1 MLQFLDPD
9 NYSPQ
14 LLYLVVLGV
23 VSAGIFAGYITDLIM
38 GDRGFGFFGNGF
50 LAILGAATGIYT
62 RYAFFGW
69 LRGQDMLVTGIFA
82 LAATIL
88 LLLLLGFAKN
98 WVQD

>member
-1 MLQFLDPD
+1 MLQYLDPD

-14 LLYLVVLGV
+14 LLYLIVIGV
-23 VSAGIFAGYITDLIM
+23 VSAGILAGYITDLIM
-38 GDRGFGFFGNGF
+38 GERGFGFIGNGI

-69 LRGQDMLVTGIFA
+69 VRGEDMLVTGSFA
-82 LAATIL
+82 LAATTL